1 MRESFRVALLLLGT
15 LLLAD
20 CARSLERAD
29 LVFINSA
36 EVETLDPAIITDQVS
51 MRLGEALFE
60 GLCRLNAQGKS
71 EPGVAQRW
79 ETAADKKQYTFFLR
93 KDSRWSN
100 GDPVTAHDF
109 VKSWERV
116 LNPATG
122 SDYA

>member
-1 MRESFRVALLLLGT
+1 MRDQFRIPFSLAAAMLLGACGPT
-15 LLLAD
+15 
-20 CARSLERAD
+20 RERAD

-79 ETAADKKQYTFFLR
+79 ETAADTKQYTLLLR
-93 KDSRWSN
+93 KASRWSN
-100 GDPVTAHDF
+100 RDPVTDHQLDM
-109 VKSWERV
+109 S
-116 LNPATG
+116 G
-122 SDYA
+122 G